1 MRARTVV
8 SGLSALL
15 LLTLAALNGCS
26 DSPAKP
32 VGTEGATC
40 YAPTPRCNAE
50 LVCRDNV
57 CVRGT
62 NDASAPDGAGGSI
75 GSDAGADVGETGSV
89 ADGGSGDA
97 KPEDAAH
104 DAATDKPETATT
116 DASSSEASAT
126 EGGDASSDATEGS

>member
-32 VGTEGATC
+32 VGTEGAAC

-50 LVCRDNV
+50 LVCRDSV
-57 CVRGT
+57 CVKGT
-62 NDASAPDGAGGSI
+62 NDASATDGAGGSM
-75 GSDAGADVGETGSV
+75 GSDAGASSDAVDV
-89 ADGGSGDA
+89 GSGDA
-97 KPEDAAH
+97 KPADTALDAAS
-104 DAATDKPETATT
+104 DKAETATT

-126 EGGDASSDATEGS
+126 EGGDATSDATEGS